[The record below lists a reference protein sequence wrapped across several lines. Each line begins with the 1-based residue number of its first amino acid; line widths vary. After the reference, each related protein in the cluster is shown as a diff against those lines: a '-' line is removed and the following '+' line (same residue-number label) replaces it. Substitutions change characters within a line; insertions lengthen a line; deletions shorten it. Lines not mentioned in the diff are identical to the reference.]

1 MRYLAIDNGRKRM
14 GLAICDQ
21 DETIV
26 SPLCQL
32 DVDPGRVDQL
42 IDRLKQIVEENEIE
56 QVVLGLPVNMDDSE
70 GAQARRARAF
80 GRELAQRIP
89 VELHLQDERLSTAA
103 ADEMLAESGLTQK
116 KRKARRDMLA
126 ACDILR
132 SFLGHK
138 HQMSLTDQESR
149 DEQGI

>member
-14 GLAICDQ
+14 GLAICDR
-21 DETIV
+21 DEMIV

-32 DVDPGRVDQL
+32 DVIPGRVDQL
-42 IDRLKQIVEENEIE
+42 IDQLKQIVEENEIDE
-56 QVVLGLPVNMDDSE
+56 VVLGLPIHMDDSE
-70 GAQARRARAF
+70 SEQSMRARAF
-80 GRELAQRIP
+80 GKALTQRIGI
-89 VELHLQDERLSTAA
+89 ELHLQDERLSSVA
-103 ADEMLAESGLTQK
+103 ADEMLAESGLTNK

-132 SFLGHK
+132 SFLEHK
-138 HQMSLTDQESR
+138 HQMSMTDQESR